1 MTSEVRKKKKKIIF
15 KYIFFL
21 QSNKSTQ
28 INN

>member
-1 MTSEVRKKKKKIIF
+1 MTSEVTKKKIIF